1 MLLLKS
7 ILQKNIWQTFEK
19 KLEVLSQIFN
29 IFNCIFYALIFFFFF
44 FKLFLICQKIFKI
57 MLLLKDILD
66 N

>member
-44 FKLFLICQKIFKI
+44 QAVSNMPKNFQ
-57 MLLLKDILD
+57 
-66 N
+66 NHVTS

>member
-29 IFNCIFYALIFFFFF
+29 IFNCIFYELIFFFFF

>member
-44 FKLFLICQKIFKI
+44 FQAVSNMPKNFQ
-57 MLLLKDILD
+57 
-66 N
+66 NHVTS